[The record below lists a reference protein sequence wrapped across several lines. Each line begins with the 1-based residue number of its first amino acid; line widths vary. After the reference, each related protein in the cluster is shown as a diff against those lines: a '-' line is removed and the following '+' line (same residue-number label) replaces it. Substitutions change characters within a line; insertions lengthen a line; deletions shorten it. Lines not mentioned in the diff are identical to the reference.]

1 MNEAALPA
9 EDDTHRFRRAAPFCC
24 RVGEGPGGERFS
36 GGRENFSF
44 RCLPRQARPFI
55 MREKKQRFFGKYF
68 RGGMIM
74 KVIRFGLAAA
84 GLAALVLGAA
94 GCGGD
99 TAKSASS
106 PAPASS
112 AHRTLRVAGTATYA
126 PFYFKDEAGNI
137 VGFDADITK
146 AVAKEIGADV
156 TYTSIPFNEL
166 VPAIEANKADIAVS
180 AIDMTRDR
188 ADRVNFSN
196 MYYSK
201 ESAVIL
207 ASKDNETIH
216 DPADLAGKTVAVEKG
231 TVYEQTARDY
241 GAEVKAYD
249 YHDATFRAV
258 ENKEADA
265 LITDMP
271 AAYYYMKHGGEEKLK
286 PAGILAGAG
295 GFVMLLNKKDVQL
308 QSDINQALAK
318 LMSNGEYDKIYDK
331 WFADVN
337 FDSKK

>member
-1 MNEAALPA
+1 MNLGSFMDPEYPIFSTTLCYL
-9 EDDTHRFRRAAPFCC
+9 ERDGQYLMLHR
-24 RVGEGPGGERFS
+24 V
-36 GGRENFSF
+36 
-44 RCLPRQARPFI
+44 
-55 MREKKQRFFGKYF
+55 KKQHDENHDKWIGVGGKF
-68 RGGMIM
+68 EDRESPEDC
-74 KVIRFGLAAA
+74 VCRE
-84 GLAALVLGAA
+84 VL
-94 GCGGD
+94 
-99 TAKSASS
+99 
-106 PAPASS
+106 
-112 AHRTLRVAGTATYA
+112 
-126 PFYFKDEAGNI
+126 E
-137 VGFDADITK
+137 
-146 AVAKEIGADV
+146 EIGADV

-308 QSDINQALAK
+308 QSDINQALSK